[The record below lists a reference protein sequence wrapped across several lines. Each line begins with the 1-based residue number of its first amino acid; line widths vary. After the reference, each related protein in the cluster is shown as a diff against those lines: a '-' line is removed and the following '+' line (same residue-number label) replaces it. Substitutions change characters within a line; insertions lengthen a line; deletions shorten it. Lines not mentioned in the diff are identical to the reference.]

1 MMPAETGSAS
11 ADIHTKTRTI
21 CGIAFLSF
29 TFRPMKYAFLAA
41 GLLLCATAQAQTVP
55 FDPTAPVRGG
65 SQGQTTV
72 PPVNP
77 ALNQSTI
84 QGPPD
89 VQRTAT
95 NRDAQPSR
103 QLDDRGFS
111 PAATPEMSPNSVP
124 DVREQPIIRDRRPR
138 QSTDIVP
145 RRSRQSSSNSRPL
158 N

>member
-1 MMPAETGSAS
+1 
-11 ADIHTKTRTI
+11 
-21 CGIAFLSF
+21 
-29 TFRPMKYAFLAA
+29 MKYSLLLA
-41 GLLLCATAQAQTVP
+41 GLLLAATAQAQTVP
-55 FDPTAPVRGG
+55 FDPSAPVHGG

-89 VQRTAT
+89 MQRTPT
-95 NRDAQPSR
+95 SNDAQPTR
-103 QLDDRGFS
+103 QADDRGFS
-111 PAATPEMSPNSVP
+111 PAATPETSPNAVP

-145 RRSRQSSSNSRPL
+145 SRSRRSNSSNVRPP

>member
-1 MMPAETGSAS
+1 
-11 ADIHTKTRTI
+11 
-21 CGIAFLSF
+21 
-29 TFRPMKYAFLAA
+29 MKYSLLLA
-41 GLLLCATAQAQTVP
+41 GLLLAATAQAQTVP
-55 FDPTAPVRGG
+55 FDPSAPVRGG

-89 VQRTAT
+89 MQRTPT

-111 PAATPEMSPNSVP
+111 PAATPEMSPTAVP
-124 DVREQPIIRDRRPR
+124 DVREQPIIKDGRRR
-138 QSTDIVP
+138 QSTETTP
-145 RRSRQSSSNSRPL
+145 SRSRRSSSSNVIQH
-158 N
+158 

>member
-1 MMPAETGSAS
+1 
-11 ADIHTKTRTI
+11 
-21 CGIAFLSF
+21 
-29 TFRPMKYAFLAA
+29 MKLLFVLTS
-41 GLLLCATAQAQTVP
+41 LLLTGAAQAQTIP
-55 FDPTAPVRGG
+55 FDPSAPVRAG

-89 VQRTAT
+89 MQRTPT

-103 QLDDRGFS
+103 QLPERGFS
-111 PAATPEMSPNSVP
+111 PAATPEQSPTAVP
-124 DVREQPIIRDRRPR
+124 DVREQPLIPSSRR
-138 QSTDIVP
+138 
-145 RRSRQSSSNSRPL
+145 RQSSDVVPTRSRRSSSSNIEQNTSPHPR

>member
-1 MMPAETGSAS
+1 MHYS
-11 ADIHTKTRTI
+11 
-21 CGIAFLSF
+21 L
-29 TFRPMKYAFLAA
+29 LLA
-41 GLLLCATAQAQTVP
+41 GLLLAATAQAQTVP

-89 VQRTAT
+89 VQRTTT

-103 QLDDRGFS
+103 PLDDRGFA
-111 PAATPEMSPNSVP
+111 PAATPETSPNTIP

-138 QSTDIVP
+138 QSTDVVP
-145 RRSRQSSSNSRPL
+145 SRSRQRSSSNVRP

>member
-1 MMPAETGSAS
+1 MNYS
-11 ADIHTKTRTI
+11 
-21 CGIAFLSF
+21 L
-29 TFRPMKYAFLAA
+29 LLA
-41 GLLLCATAQAQTVP
+41 GLLFAATAQAQTIP

-65 SQGQTTV
+65 SQGQTTI

-89 VQRTAT
+89 VQRTPT

-111 PAATPEMSPNSVP
+111 PAATPETSPNTVP

-145 RRSRQSSSNSRPL
+145 SRSRKSNSSNVRP

>member
-1 MMPAETGSAS
+1 
-11 ADIHTKTRTI
+11 
-21 CGIAFLSF
+21 
-29 TFRPMKYAFLAA
+29 MKYALSLAC
-41 GLLLCATAQAQTVP
+41 LLIAATTQAQTIP
-55 FDPTAPVRGG
+55 FDPSAPVRGG

-89 VQRTAT
+89 MQRTPT

-111 PAATPEMSPNSVP
+111 PAATPEMSPTAVP
-124 DVREQPIIRDRRPR
+124 DVREQPIIKDGRRR
-138 QSTDIVP
+138 QSTEVP
-145 RRSRQSSSNSRPL
+145 PSRSRRSSSSNVIQH
-158 N
+158 

>member
-1 MMPAETGSAS
+1 
-11 ADIHTKTRTI
+11 
-21 CGIAFLSF
+21 
-29 TFRPMKYAFLAA
+29 MKYSLLLA
-41 GLLLCATAQAQTVP
+41 GLLLAATAQAQTVP
-55 FDPTAPVRGG
+55 FDPSAPVHGG
-65 SQGQTTV
+65 GQGQTTV

-89 VQRTAT
+89 MQRTPT
-95 NRDAQPSR
+95 NNDAQPTR
-103 QLDDRGFS
+103 QLDGRGFS
-111 PAATPEMSPNSVP
+111 PAATPETSPNAVP

-145 RRSRQSSSNSRPL
+145 SRSRRSNSSNVRPL

>member
-1 MMPAETGSAS
+1 MKLLFLLAS
-11 ADIHTKTRTI
+11 V
-21 CGIAFLSF
+21 
-29 TFRPMKYAFLAA
+29 FLAA
-41 GLLLCATAQAQTVP
+41 PAQAQTVP

-84 QGPPD
+84 QGPAQ

-103 QLDDRGFS
+103 PLSDQGVFT
-111 PAATPEMSPNSVP
+111 PAATPELSPTAVP
-124 DVREQPIIRDRRPR
+124 DTREQPILKDSRPR
-138 QSTDIVP
+138 QSTEVVP
-145 RRSRQSSSNSRPL
+145 SRSRRSNSSNVPQ
-158 N
+158 